1 MTNEEQQALDSIK
14 FDDYKKRIVS
24 ASWST
29 HMETLMKT
37 WGEKSAGLRFMHNSA
52 SDYWMGVSNKLS
64 LCGIYISTVGA
75 IISLV
80 AANVDNSDT
89 KNIALFTV
97 GGISVISSVVQ
108 SLKKFYNAD
117 EKSAEHRSSAKQFG
131 SFYRYMTLQMGM
143 SSEERLPAG
152 QLSDWALKE
161 YERLQQDSRPLGKA
175 QISLYKK
182 IFKNANQAVPD
193 GCEDTFEII
202 VYKSHDK
209 TINEEEVEV
218 EVE

>member
-80 AANVDNSDT
+80 AANVDNSY
-89 KNIALFTV
+89 NIYKLFL
-97 GGISVISSVVQ
+97 I
-108 SLKKFYNAD
+108 
-117 EKSAEHRSSAKQFG
+117 
-131 SFYRYMTLQMGM
+131 
-143 SSEERLPAG
+143 
-152 QLSDWALKE
+152 
-161 YERLQQDSRPLGKA
+161 
-175 QISLYKK
+175 
-182 IFKNANQAVPD
+182 
-193 GCEDTFEII
+193 
-202 VYKSHDK
+202 
-209 TINEEEVEV
+209 
-218 EVE
+218 